1 MPSPIGHGWTSI
13 WSRATVAVEL
23 VNFRCLLKSDNMRA
37 SRPHA
42 EGYSQVDSNLALA
55 AYDISKSFPGVQ
67 ALDGV
72 NLELRAGEVHG
83 LIGENG
89 AGKSTLISILSGDL
103 RPDQGRIILGGHEL
117 RLENPAAAR
126 RRGIVTIFQEL
137 AIQPWLSVS
146 ANIVL
151 GNEPTFGP
159 GRQLLSSHRAD
170 EVAYRAL
177 ARVGAEDIPLKALA
191 GNLSTGQKQ
200 LLEIARALAVNP
212 SVIILDEPTSSL
224 PSRDVA
230 RLLGVIKQLRADGTA
245 VLFVSHRLDEVRE
258 ISDAVTVLR
267 EGKVTATLP
276 IQQLDSDKMIELM
289 TGRRIGSLFPERASS
304 IGDVALKV
312 VDLTKEG
319 SFENVSF
326 EVRSGEIVGF
336 AGLIGAGRTEVMR
349 AIYGADRFDSGHI
362 EVNSKPV
369 RIRNPRDA
377 LAAGI
382 AYLPEDRK
390 EEGLLLYL
398 PVRENMVLSS
408 LRKFVRRGVISRKK
422 IRAATTPIAASLNL
436 RGRMEAAVANLSGGN
451 QQKVVIA
458 KALICGARIFIFDE
472 PTRGI
477 DVGTKY
483 EVYSLMQR
491 LASAGAAIILVSSE
505 LPEVMNVSHRLV
517 VMSSGRIFGRY
528 NWAEYNEKQIL
539 SDAFAAFAA

>member
-1 MPSPIGHGWTSI
+1 MAPPVRRGRPSTHA
-13 WSRATVAVEL
+13 RAAVAVRSDFFRRL
-23 VNFRCLLKSDNMRA
+23 VKSNQMRA
-37 SRPHA
+37 SPLDA
-42 EGYSQVDSNLALA
+42 ESAAQVAGGLALA
-55 AYDISKSFPGVQ
+55 AYGIAKSFPGVQ

-72 NLELRAGEVHG
+72 DLELRAGEVHG

-103 RPDQGRIILGGHEL
+103 RPEHGRILLRDQEV
-117 RLENPAAAR
+117 RLESPAAAR

-137 AIQPWLSVS
+137 SIQPWLSVS

-151 GNEPTFGP
+151 GNEPTLGP
-159 GRQLLSSHRAD
+159 GRQLLSPRRAD

-177 ARVGAEDIPLKALA
+177 ARVGAEDIPLRALA

-200 LLEIARALAVNP
+200 LIEIARALALNP

-230 RLLGVIKQLRADGTA
+230 RLLGVIKQLQADGTA

-258 ISDAVTVLR
+258 ISDVVTVLR
-267 EGKVTATLP
+267 EGKVTASLP
-276 IQQLDSDKMIELM
+276 IQELDSDKMIELM
-289 TGRRIGSLFPERASS
+289 TGRRIGSLFPARASS
-304 IGDVALKV
+304 VGDVALKV

-349 AIYGADRFDSGHI
+349 AIYGADGFDSGQV

-369 RIRNPRDA
+369 RIRSPRDA

-390 EEGLLLYL
+390 DEGLLLYL

-422 IRAATTPIAASLNL
+422 IRAATTPIAASLSL

-458 KALICGARIFIFDE
+458 KALICGARILIFDE

-491 LASAGAAIILVSSE
+491 LASEGAAIILVSSE

-517 VMSSGRIFGRY
+517 VMSSGKIFGRY
-528 NWAEYNEKQIL
+528 DWTEYNEKQIL